1 MKYKKMNSPVGPLSI
16 AGNDTSLCF
25 ILFGSGKRAAK
36 PDPDWQESDGSV
48 LRETIRQLQA
58 YFDKKLRNFDLP
70 LNPAGTPFQLSVW
83 RELQQI
89 PYGEVISYGELA
101 GRIGKPQASRAVGAA
116 NGSNPI
122 PIVVPC
128 HRVIGSNG
136 KLTGYGGGL
145 PIKEA
150 LLELE
155 GVRLF

>member
-1 MKYKKMNSPVGPLSI
+1 MKYTVMSSPVGPLFI
-16 AGNDTSLCF
+16 AGDDAGLHF
-25 ILFGSGKRAAK
+25 IQFASGKRPAK
-36 PDPDWQESDGSV
+36 PEPDWQESECQV
-48 LRETIRQLQA
+48 VRETIRQLQA
-58 YFDKKLRNFDLP
+58 YFDKKLTRFDLP
-70 LNPAGTPFQLSVW
+70 LRPAGTPFQLIVW
-83 RELQQI
+83 RELERI

-101 GRIGKPQASRAVGAA
+101 KRIGKPHASRAVGAA

-155 GVRLF
+155 GARFC